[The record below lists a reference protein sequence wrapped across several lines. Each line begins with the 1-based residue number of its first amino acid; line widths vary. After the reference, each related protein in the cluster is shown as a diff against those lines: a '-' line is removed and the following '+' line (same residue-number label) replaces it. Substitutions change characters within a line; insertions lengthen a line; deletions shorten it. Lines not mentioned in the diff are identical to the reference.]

1 MKHLDW
7 ANFFKM
13 KSMMTRTEGEIWSS
27 CSQNFVCNNENSGCR
42 YWWWLHSI
50 VGGGWG
56 CGSKAESL
64 LACVRPWVW
73 SWALWKKK
81 NPKQQIV
88 CTFYHSEEANKKEI
102 NSGFHGTK
110 VFTESEPKKHSNIM
124 CLCLHVLCVGC
135 VLPGSSCASERT

>member
-1 MKHLDW
+1 MWLQGREL
-7 ANFFKM
+7 A
-13 KSMMTRTEGEIWSS
+13 SMCE
-27 CSQNFVCNNENSGCR
+27 
-42 YWWWLHSI
+42 
-50 VGGGWG
+50 
-56 CGSKAESL
+56 
-64 LACVRPWVW
+64 
-73 SWALWKKK
+73 ALGLILGTVKKKK

-135 VLPGSSCASERT
+135 VLPGSGCASERT